1 MKTPVRTQLQNSIF
15 LIVFPLCYI
24 LIGALFQFVPDIT
37 PRVVSIILSIC
48 IVIVGAVMIAR
59 YFLQSS
65 FRDLYSYDFSFGAF
79 AVIAGV
85 CMMIAATSIGDSL
98 ITLLGVCMLMTSIIK
113 VQNAIQLISMKK
125 KTWIP
130 VMVIAVLLIAADVL
144 VLIKPFDGEVWKTYT
159 NFLLMTDGVFSF
171 VINVLMSVHARK
183 RERAMS
189 VVTADGVPVGTGAV
203 NPSDTASAAQPVQPA
218 QPVRRDVSDK
228 PNRADKAE
236 KSGKSEKSAVSA
248 DKPATKEAKPQS
260 DRPAAQTEGKGTSP
274 DDDGIKEL
282 FDSRKQ

>member
-1 MKTPVRTQLQNSIF
+1 MKTPFRTQLQNSIF

-113 VQNAIQLISMKK
+113 VQNAIQLLSMKK

-159 NFLLMTDGVFSF
+159 NFLLLTDGGPGFSTMVPGYYMF
-171 VINVLMSVHARK
+171 TQAFKAGRMGYASAIGMILFIIIM
-183 RERAMS
+183 
-189 VVTADGVPVGTGAV
+189 VVTLLL
-203 NPSDTASAAQPVQPA
+203 
-218 QPVRRDVSDK
+218 
-228 PNRADKAE
+228 NRYARVKD
-236 KSGKSEKSAVSA
+236 
-248 DKPATKEAKPQS
+248 
-260 DRPAAQTEGKGTSP
+260 
-274 DDDGIKEL
+274 
-282 FDSRKQ
+282 